1 MSLEIVL
8 IPVAIALTKEI
19 AEGISRK
26 LENRENNLLILETR
40 MKDEAL
46 LKQALEDWDCSF
58 RTAEGVEAVKFASS
72 VTNEVIFTI
81 NETGCYT
88 LILPETADQGA
99 YEEWIANVE
108 QSYTRLLQ
116 QKVYQNLVE
125 KARSQGLILEQEERL
140 RDRSIQLTY
149 ILNR

>member
-26 LENRENNLLILETR
+26 LDNKENNLLILETC
-40 MKDEAL
+40 MKDEVM

-58 RTAEGVEAVKFASS
+58 RTCEGVEAVGFASS
-72 VTNEVIFTI
+72 VTNEVIFTV
-81 NETGCYT
+81 NEAGCYT
-88 LILPETADQGA
+88 LILPETAEQAA